1 MTHDESAFKE
11 IRHDH
16 EGHEWLPLDTARD
29 AFGWLVTG
37 PKPMAVHGARF
48 AGLPQRPVPLD
59 ELRDRLM
66 SKQCPP
72 RTRDD
77 VWAHLVVRSRAH
89 GGAWTVACVGMA
101 LPSLAASARWLA
113 ARYRGDRA
121 DVHAAVLTGFIHAL
135 ATVDLTDPGI
145 VVRLHFAARRAGQAA
160 LEESLDAPRPVD
172 TDDHS
177 VAPPPPSGH
186 PDLVLARAVGEGVLT
201 PTEADLISATRLGE
215 VSLTDWGAAHQSEFW
230 ATYKARQRAEHRLVS
245 WLADRTENQ
254 DSEDHVAEAA
264 LSALAIGENSAH
276 SDADKDSS
284 RAVSGRRRNGRPAGS
299 KKSSRLVSKNDPKSG
314 LLGCGETPPGSPRT
328 AGQQPTSEVRRC
340 A

>member
-1 MTHDESAFKE
+1 MADNESVSGA
-11 IRHDH
+11 IRQDH

-48 AGLPQRPVPLD
+48 AGLPRRPVPLD

-66 SKQCPP
+66 SEQCPP

-77 VWAHLVVRSRAH
+77 VWAHLVLQSRAR
-89 GGAWTVACVGMA
+89 GGKWTVACVGMA
-101 LPSLAASARWLA
+101 LPSLASSARWMA

-121 DVHAAVLTGFIHAL
+121 DAHAAVLAGFVHAL
-135 ATVDLTDPGI
+135 ATVDLSDPGI

-160 LEESLDAPRPVD
+160 LEESLDAPSPVD
-172 TDDHS
+172 TDYHS
-177 VAPPPPSGH
+177 AAPRPPYGH

-215 VSLTDWGAAHQSEFW
+215 VSLTDWGAAHQSEYW
-230 ATYKARQRAEHRLVS
+230 ATYKARRRAEHRLVS
-245 WLADRTENQ
+245 WLADHTDDP
-254 DSEDHVAEAA
+254 DSEDPVAEAA
-264 LSALAIGENSAH
+264 LASLAVGEDNPDT
-276 SDADKDSS
+276 DADDGVS
-284 RAVSGRRRNGRPAGS
+284 RAVSGRHRNGRPTDS
-299 KKSSRLVSKNDPKSG
+299 KKSSRSVSKNDPKSG
-314 LLGCGETPPGSPRT
+314 LLGCGETPPSSPRT
-328 AGQQPTSEVRRC
+328 AEHEPTSEVRRC

>member
-1 MTHDESAFKE
+1 MTDDESVSGA

-48 AGLPQRPVPLD
+48 AGLPRRPVPLD
-59 ELRDRLM
+59 ELRDRVM

-77 VWAHLVVRSRAH
+77 VWAHLVLRSRAH

-101 LPSLAASARWLA
+101 LPSLAASARWLG

-121 DVHAAVLTGFIHAL
+121 DAHAAVLTGFVHAL

-172 TDDHS
+172 TDFHS
-177 VAPPPPSGH
+177 VAPRPPYGH

-215 VSLTDWGAAHQSEFW
+215 VSLTAWGAEHQSEFW
-230 ATYKARQRAEHRLVS
+230 ATYKVRQRAEHRLVS
-245 WLADRTENQ
+245 WLADNPDEV
-254 DSEDHVAEAA
+254 DPEDPVAEAV
-264 LSALAIGENSAH
+264 LYMLAVEKDDPH
-276 SDADKDSS
+276 ADTDGVVS
-284 RAVSGRRRNGRPAGS
+284 RAVSGRHRNGRPAGS

-314 LLGCGETPPGSPRT
+314 LLGRGETPPSSPPT
-328 AGQQPTSEVRRC
+328 AEHEPTSEVRRC